1 MATTVQANGPFEE
14 VPLDN
19 DDARSVSSESSYDL
33 LSDDEAPDDC
43 AAATEEAALTVD
55 VAPQPNDNQVEAND
69 FQDVEIDAKRAQLRS
84 KLAATFQDLMSMIN
98 YADDSN
104 PTDADTH
111 TNLFRRKANEISALF
126 GDDVDE
132 LKDEIQS
139 LSNDMS
145 SLETL
150 LVESKRKQVESQ
162 AHLRRLNHSE
172 ALLKERLREVKVDLS
187 LAEGEKAASK
197 METRQRA
204 LDLEALTKKHDE
216 TVQEKQDLARDYRAK
231 RERSD
236 ECIRGLRKEVELL
249 CEKANALR
257 IEKTQSK
264 NRNKDLENHISD
276 LNSHAYD
283 AYLNLQSEQNRS
295 INLARDVESSK
306 IRISELQQAEE
317 EAVRNNMTLKGKA
330 ANLAEQLELAQEREK
345 TFSAEKRELK
355 ACVARLQDEKRA
367 SVKAY
372 THYERRIT
380 EFKTTIERMTK
391 DLDAAQEK
399 VKHKEECTRSMTH
412 ERSLALREAGTRTL
426 QLEGMTRRLDEAQQK
441 IFKAE
446 QKATKA
452 EQRANEAERRA
463 TEAEQRAN
471 EAQQKVTETE
481 QRAHEAEK
489 GFLVDKATAEQINNA
504 RYQKYREACWRAIRD
519 HEVRVKDARKEASA
533 AKEQAAEAEEKL
545 KQFRKFQDAVAEKNL
560 KMAVKDEG
568 ETKTEEVTPY
578 TAWTIGMGFPDSL
591 KTFTYHQLHLF
602 TSTYKGTTPVTLSQI
617 GMTSEEKLS
626 HQDTAQEWNKK
637 SEAHLKNCKALEL
650 RLSEL
655 QRQRWK
661 QERAPSIILESSR
674 EAEKRRTAARAIEQP
689 VWDAMQ
695 LSAYMAG
702 RAREL
707 ALYAENNAMKV
718 EKIAKQGS
726 TNDLFA
732 AAFLEMA
739 YPNPNA
745 KKTQAAEQKPKQSK
759 KKSGEITREDIRA
772 VYHRICRLNGTS
784 YANTVLVRDYPDYL
798 DLMDEDVSAYA
809 G

>member
-1 MATTVQANGPFEE
+1 MATTDQANGPFEE

-33 LSDDEAPDDC
+33 LSDDEAPDYRVV
-43 AAATEEAALTVD
+43 ATDEAAPTGD
-55 VAPQPNDNQVEAND
+55 VTPQPDDNQVEPSD
-69 FQDVEIDAKRAQLRS
+69 FQDVGVDAKRAQLRS
-84 KLAATFQDLMSMIN
+84 KLVATFQDLMSMIN

-104 PTDADTH
+104 PTDADAH

-204 LDLEALTKKHDE
+204 LDLEVLTKKHDE
-216 TVQEKQDLARDYRAK
+216 TVQKKQDLARDYWVK

-236 ECIRGLRKEVELL
+236 ECIKGLRKEIELL

-257 IEKTQSK
+257 IEKNESEK
-264 NRNKDLENHISD
+264 RNRDLENHILD

-283 AYLNLQSEQNRS
+283 AYLNLQSEQKRS

-306 IRISELQQAEE
+306 IRISELQRAEE
-317 EAVRNNMTLKGKA
+317 EAVRNNTTLKDKA

-372 THYERRIT
+372 THYESRIT

-391 DLDAAQEK
+391 DLDAAQ
-399 VKHKEECTRSMTH
+399 VKEEQKEQCEKNMAH

-426 QLEGMTRRLDEAQQK
+426 QLKGMVRRLDEAQQK
-441 IFKAE
+441 IFEVE
-446 QKATKA
+446 QK
-452 EQRANEAERRA
+452 A

-471 EAQQKVTETE
+471 EAQQKITETE
-481 QRAHEAEK
+481 QRAHEAEQ
-489 GFLVDKATAEQINNA
+489 GFLVDKAAAEQINNA

-545 KQFRKFQDAVAEKNL
+545 KQFRKFQDAVAQKKL
-560 KMAVKDEG
+560 KVAVKDEG
-568 ETKTEEVTPY
+568 ETKTEDVTPY

-602 TSTYKGTTPVTLSQI
+602 TSTYKGTAPVTLSQI
-617 GMTSEEKLS
+617 GMTSEENLS

-637 SEAHLKNCKALEL
+637 SEAYLKNCKALEL

-674 EAEKRRTAARAIEQP
+674 EAEKRRRDARAIEQP
-689 VWDAMQ
+689 VWDAME

-707 ALYAENNAMKV
+707 ALYAENNAIKV

-732 AAFLEMA
+732 AAFLEMP

-745 KKTQAAEQKPKQSK
+745 KKTQTAEQKPKQSK

-772 VYHRICRLNGTS
+772 VYHRICRLNGIS
-784 YANTVLVRDYPDYL
+784 YANTVLARDYPDYL